1 MHVVANVPFI
11 PKEVVVLLSSRLR
24 SSIPTRLNELGDVI
38 KFIGLRYGRVN
49 SQQINM
55 LKIAR
60 AESIHGANVHACLV
74 GARFDSYMIRL

>member
-74 GARFDSYMIRL
+74 EGTP

>member
-24 SSIPTRLNELGDVI
+24 SSIPTRPNELGDVI

-49 SQQINM
+49 SQQFNM
-55 LKIAR
+55 LRIAR
-60 AESIHGANVHACLV
+60 AESIHGANVHACLA
-74 GARFDSYMIRL
+74 GARLDSY

>member
-49 SQQINM
+49 SQHFNM
-55 LKIAR
+55 LRIAR
-60 AESIHGANVHACLV
+60 AENIHGADFHACLV
-74 GARFDSYMIRL
+74 GARLDSY

>member
-1 MHVVANVPFI
+1 MA
-11 PKEVVVLLSSRLR
+11 
-24 SSIPTRLNELGDVI
+24 GDVI
-38 KFIGLRYGRVN
+38 RFIGLQYGRVN

-74 GARFDSYMIRL
+74 GARLDSY